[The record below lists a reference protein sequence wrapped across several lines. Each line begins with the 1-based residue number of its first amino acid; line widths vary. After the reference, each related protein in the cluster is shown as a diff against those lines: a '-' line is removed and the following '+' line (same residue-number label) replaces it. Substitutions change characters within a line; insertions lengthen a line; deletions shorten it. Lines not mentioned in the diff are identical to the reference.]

1 MQTLI
6 KKKKKKRASQQQVP
20 LLCWLT
26 PQFTGSA

>member
-6 KKKKKKRASQQQVP
+6 KKKKKASQQQVP